1 MYYAA
6 KLKEV
11 DLCNGCGTCILVCPE
26 ANAINL
32 VRLVDK
38 KKKIEVYG
46 LRCKGCGLCVELCP
60 KKAMEV
66 ALR

>member
-11 DLCNGCGTCILVCPE
+11 ELCNGCGTCILVCPE
-26 ANAINL
+26 SNAINL
-32 VRLVDK
+32 IKFDAK
-38 KKKIEVYG
+38 NKKIEVNA
-46 LRCKGCGLCVELCP
+46 LRCKGCAICVELCP

>member
-6 KLKEV
+6 KLKEAE
-11 DLCNGCGTCILVCPE
+11 LCNACGTCILACPE
-26 ANAINL
+26 ANAINIL
-32 VRLVDK
+32 KLDAK
-38 KKKIEVYG
+38 NKKIEINV
-46 LRCKGCGLCVELCP
+46 LKCKGCGICVELCP